1 MRRELTWIETQLQTA
16 LTTIKSTVTTSLV
29 KVAVFDTNS
38 MEKKYQDYLESE
50 QITIVFRELPGMLP
64 EMPIADKTIMGNLFV
79 YAPEQEKEVVVALVD
94 TFISTYN
101 ATYQS
106 MNLGAYKVKFRFTN
120 LTPIGRADNKGSKFY
135 QAWQFGVTMLVI
147 DELSTIQNR
156 AVTYGGNTVNSANG
170 LINFRF
176 EKSPVFAEYPT
187 SPSAEGKKI
196 RYIKYKITFTVLDSS
211 DTAVAALKALIYDT
225 SYSATCLVTSGSSS
239 LSFTGKIISAVEGA
253 SEQGYPTLTFVI
265 ERG

>member
-1 MRRELTWIETQLQTA
+1 MRRELTWVETQLQSA

-29 KVAVFDTNS
+29 KVAMFDTNS

-64 EMPIADKTIMGNLFV
+64 EMPIADKTIMGNLFI

-94 TFISTYN
+94 TFISTFN

-106 MNLGAYKVKFRFTN
+106 MNLGAYKIKYRFTN

-147 DELSTIQNR
+147 DDLTTIQNR
-156 AVTYGGNTVNSANG
+156 AVTFASNTVNSANG

-176 EKSPVFAEYPT
+176 EKIPVYAEYPISST
-187 SPSAEGKKI
+187 AEGKI
-196 RYIKYKITFTVLDSS
+196 FRFIKFRITFTVLDNS

-225 SYSATCLVTSGSSS
+225 SYSGTCLVTSGSSS
-239 LSFTGKIISAVEGA
+239 TSFTGKIISAIEGA